1 MSARDLFSD
10 EPTEKRVLSVWQLT
24 SQIKDLLESSF
35 PTVWVAGEISNLARP
50 SSGHVYLTL
59 KDDRAQ
65 MRAAIW
71 RNAAARVR
79 FDLRDGLEVACRGH
93 VDVYAPR
100 GSYQL
105 IIEQIEPR
113 GIGALE
119 LALRQLREKLAKE
132 GLFDPERKRPLP
144 PFVRRAGVKRRVM
157 RHLRIRATG
166 IWGASV
172 VVL

>member
-10 EPTEKRVLSVWQLT
+10 EPTEKRVLSVSQLT
-24 SQIKDLLESSF
+24 AQIKDLLESSF

-79 FDLRDGLEVACRGH
+79 FDLRDGL
-93 VDVYAPR
+93 
-100 GSYQL
+100 
-105 IIEQIEPR
+105 
-113 GIGALE
+113 
-119 LALRQLREKLAKE
+119 
-132 GLFDPERKRPLP
+132 
-144 PFVRRAGVKRRVM
+144 
-157 RHLRIRATG
+157 
-166 IWGASV
+166 
-172 VVL
+172 